1 MKKEGDMRLSIP
13 FPFFK
18 ILFAKE
24 NLIFSYIELYEVIIL
39 QNDSCSNNFG
49 VALSQ
54 VTTRRGFLLLFI
66 DNYNIVFRF
75 GTKLI

>member
-39 QNDSCSNNFG
+39 QNDSNNFG

-66 DNYNIVFRF
+66 DNYNIVLRF